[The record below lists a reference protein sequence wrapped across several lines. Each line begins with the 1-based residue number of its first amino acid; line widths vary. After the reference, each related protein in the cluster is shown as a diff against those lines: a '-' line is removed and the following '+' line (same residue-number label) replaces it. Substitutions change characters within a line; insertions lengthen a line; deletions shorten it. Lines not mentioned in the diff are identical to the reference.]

1 MKWILFFFLMS
12 LLNIQ
17 LYAGTDALCSIYHSK
32 KILEIAKQH
41 SAYDK
46 NRHCTVSCMLTL
58 KCPSPDVLMAG
69 VLKEVQDV
77 FGPGNAEVEDLKADA
92 LGISFARDE
101 LSLNNQECL
110 NTCDLY
116 YSP

>member
-1 MKWILFFFLMS
+1 MKWVLFF
-12 LLNIQ
+12 LLGSFNIQ
-17 LYAGTDALCSIYHSK
+17 VHAGAEALCSLYHSK
-32 KILEIAKQH
+32 NILEIAKKH
-41 SAYDK
+41 SADDK